1 MAKLPK
7 CSIHHTREVQLP
19 NCQDASEHCNRVY
32 HLLLPSILCDGFGTG
47 DHGYLHQDIRG
58 GEDDDGNQDEFFEG
72 EYRDVGTIPIVFA
85 LHGLGTDP
93 RHIIARY
100 SKTVD
105 DYNFVFII
113 PEGIN
118 RSFNAGNCCGDAH
131 KFGIHDVD
139 FLRHIQHLLHD
150 EFDFVRP
157 EHSYGVGWDNGGLL
171 LAEASVESPQLFKAI
186 VPIAGY
192 PTRTWM
198 PQSVGTGTGIMMHHS
213 LDDLVMRPSGCCEDP
228 NMPVCRGPLLSKSC
242 VSVLDSFDLWA
253 RTVNLCTNDG
263 VERVSDYRS
272 TLQVGGNDGTF
283 YSVAEENGNTSMSFV
298 SVRSDFA
305 RASSLTFSTSQ
316 IPVSVTYNDD
326 EMVCLT
332 AVSSS
337 CMANSTLCLYK
348 EMDHFEGFASTPLL
362 GDQVMEF
369 LARDVCTTNEGTM
382 KMLRKTAGSFDRLL
396 CDCSESEYNGVFCLN
411 GRRNGDIGRFENQ
424 QLAESFAPDTS
435 LTRKHHS
442 RNYVVVIVLLAVSA
456 ILLLMRKHRKN
467 DSYLQGSACPDA
479 ECLNVDD
486 APRRN
491 SFQDQLYSVKT
502 KLESSMR
509 GQERQRKVLS
519 ETEQSSLSG
528 SNSNDLLSNFDDDDG
543 PKSERSDHYCTNSS
557 DGSFRSCHCQSSLK
571 NIDLHLSQLF
581 RKKTNGISSGDRNQE
596 GQTSLDLDIELF
608 KSFRRRQQMV
618 DRFGERDYRSDK
630 SDCSQSPRRSQGLLN
645 DSDLH
650 LLRMY
655 RRKSSEDMLNCSEDK
670 NLENMGGYLDLEEL
684 NQGGERDLNNSGHDS
699 ACSNTSSNESSS
711 LPAYLLPDMRSDD
724 KSHSINDVKACQEE
738 AGNLHYDLRQRRT
751 IYSREYIRNILW
763 DLDFD

>member
-1 MAKLPK
+1 MANLPK
-7 CSIHHTREVQLP
+7 CSIHHTREIQLP
-19 NCQDASEHCNRVY
+19 NCKDASEHCNRVY
-32 HLLLPSILCDGFGTG
+32 HLLLPSILCDGYGTG

-58 GEDDDGNQDEFFEG
+58 GEEDDGNQDEFFEG

-93 RHIIARY
+93 RHIARY

-139 FLRHIQHLLHD
+139 FLQHIQQLLNN

-157 EHSYGVGWDNGGLL
+157 EYSYGVGWDNGGLL
-171 LAEASVESPQLFKAI
+171 LAEASIESPQLFKAI

-198 PQSVGTGTGIMMHHS
+198 PQSVGTGIGLMMHHS

-228 NMPVCRGPLLSKSC
+228 NMPVCRGPVLSKSC

-253 RTVNLCTNDG
+253 RKVNLCTNDG

-283 YSVAEENGNTSMSFV
+283 YSVAEENGNTSLSFV
-298 SVRSDFA
+298 SVRSDVA
-305 RASSLTFSTSQ
+305 RASSLTLSTSQ
-316 IPVSVTYNDD
+316 IPVSVTYDD
-326 EMVCLT
+326 DGMVCLT

-337 CMANSTLCLYK
+337 CVSNSTLCLYK
-348 EMDHFEGFASTPLL
+348 EMDHFEGLASTPLL

-369 LARDVCTTNEGTM
+369 LARDACATNEGTL
-382 KMLRKTAGSFDRLL
+382 KTLRKPAGSFDRLF
-396 CDCSESEYNGVFCLN
+396 CDCSESEYRGVYCLN
-411 GRRNGDIGRFENQ
+411 ERTNGRFENQ
-424 QLAESFAPDTS
+424 QLAESLAPDS
-435 LTRKHHS
+435 PLTRKHS
-442 RNYVVVIVLLAVSA
+442 SLTYVVVLVLLAVSA
-456 ILLLMRKHRKN
+456 ILLLMRKHRMKN
-467 DSYLQGSACPDA
+467 DSYLQGFACPDT

-486 APRRN
+486 APRRS

-509 GQERQRKVLS
+509 GPERQRKVLS
-519 ETEQSSLSG
+519 ETDQTSLSG
-528 SNSNDLLSNFDDDDG
+528 SNSNHLQSNFDDDDG
-543 PKSERSDHYCTNSS
+543 PKSERSDHDCTNSS
-557 DGSFRSCHCQSSLK
+557 DGSFRSCRSQSSLK
-571 NIDLHLSQLF
+571 DIDLHLLQLF
-581 RKKTNGISSGDRNQE
+581 RKKTNGINSCNRNQE

-618 DRFGERDYRSDK
+618 DRFGERDYGSDK
-630 SDCSQSPRRSQGLLN
+630 SDCSQSSRRSQGLLN

-650 LLRMY
+650 LLQLY
-655 RRKSSEDMLNCSEDK
+655 RKKSSGDMLNRFEDE
-670 NLENMGGYLDLEEL
+670 NLERRGVYLDMEEL
-684 NQGGERDLNNSGHDS
+684 NQVGERGLDNSGHDS
-699 ACSNTSSNESSS
+699 ACSNTSSIRSNESRS
-711 LPAYLLPDMRSDD
+711 LPAYLLPDIRSDD

-738 AGNLHYDLRQRRT
+738 ASDLHYDLRQRRT
-751 IYSREYIRNILW
+751 YDSKEYIRNILW